1 MITLRAMRPLARLA
15 VLPVIGVVLAVA
27 LTAAPASAAPTG
39 ALATG
44 TVRAG
49 TGHTSGLRAS
59 AAAPAGVRALGA
71 ELADAGTGHQLW
83 GRDPGTKR
91 PMGSVTKVM
100 TALVVIEAGHLGQKI
115 RVPASAV
122 SYVASHGA
130 SSAGL
135 RAGDVLTARQLL
147 NAMLLPSG
155 CDAAYV
161 LATAYGP
168 GRAAFVAKMNAKA
181 RRLGLAKT
189 HFANFDG
196 LPYPTPRATHSTPAN
211 LVALGRAAM
220 ALAPFR
226 ATVDRRAYH
235 LDNRNG
241 HHAYTWQN
249 TNLLLGSYA
258 GADGIKTGFTLAAG
272 YCLLFEAHRGT
283 SELIGIV
290 LHSTATRP
298 GARFTA
304 ARRMLNWGFGVLAT
318 PTLRRTNS
326 TERKRPASRQRQQR
340 LRARRVSYV
349 AIYPERVEWSHRRA
363 DPALVDEQGA
373 RIGLSRPSTAPTPPA
388 GVAIAL
394 VHRPG

>member
-1 MITLRAMRPLARLA
+1 MRSPAGLA
-15 VLPVIGVVLAVA
+15 VPPLLGAVLAVA
-27 LTAAPASAAPTG
+27 LAAAPASAAPTG
-39 ALATG
+39 TVLTGAVPTG
-44 TVRAG
+44 TVHASDVRAP
-49 TGHTSGLRAS
+49 A

-71 ELADAGTGHQLW
+71 ELADAGTGQQLW

-100 TALVVIEAGHLGQKI
+100 TALVVIEAGNLGRKI

-181 RRLGLAKT
+181 RRLGLTKT
-189 HFANFDG
+189 HFSNFDG
-196 LPYPTPRATHSTPAN
+196 LPYPTPWATHSTPAN

-220 ALAPFR
+220 ALATFR
-226 ATVDRRAYH
+226 AIVDRRAYH
-235 LDNRNG
+235 LANRNG
-241 HHAYTWQN
+241 HHGYTWWN
-249 TNLLLGSYA
+249 TNLLLGHA
-258 GADGIKTGFTLAAG
+258 GADGIKTGFTMAAG

-283 SELIGIV
+283 RVLIGVV

-298 GARFTA
+298 SARFTA
-304 ARRMLNWGFGVLAT
+304 ARRMLNWGFSVLAAS
-318 PTLRRTNS
+318 PFGRTIKTDRN
-326 TERKRPASRQRQQR
+326 R
-340 LRARRVSYV
+340 
-349 AIYPERVEWSHRRA
+349 
-363 DPALVDEQGA
+363 
-373 RIGLSRPSTAPTPPA
+373 
-388 GVAIAL
+388 
-394 VHRPG
+394 

>member
-1 MITLRAMRPLARLA
+1 MRSPAGLA
-15 VLPVIGVVLAVA
+15 VPPLLGAVLAVA
-27 LTAAPASAAPTG
+27 LAAAPASAAPTG
-39 ALATG
+39 TVLTGAVPTG
-44 TVRAG
+44 TVHASDVRAP
-49 TGHTSGLRAS
+49 A

-71 ELADAGTGHQLW
+71 ELADAGTGQQLW

-100 TALVVIEAGHLGQKI
+100 TALVVIEAGNLGRKI

-168 GRAAFVAKMNAKA
+168 GRAVFVAKMNAKA
-181 RRLGLAKT
+181 RRLGLTKT
-189 HFANFDG
+189 HFSNFDG
-196 LPYPTPRATHSTPAN
+196 LPYPTPWATHSTPAN

-220 ALAPFR
+220 ALATFR
-226 ATVDRRAYH
+226 AIVDRRAYH
-235 LDNRNG
+235 LANRNG
-241 HHAYTWQN
+241 HHGYTWWN
-249 TNLLLGSYA
+249 TNLLLGSHA
-258 GADGIKTGFTLAAG
+258 GADGIKTGFTMAAG

-283 SELIGIV
+283 RVLIGVV

-298 GARFTA
+298 SARFTA
-304 ARRMLNWGFGVLAT
+304 ARRMLNWGFSVLAAS
-318 PTLRRTNS
+318 PFGRTIKTDRN
-326 TERKRPASRQRQQR
+326 R
-340 LRARRVSYV
+340 
-349 AIYPERVEWSHRRA
+349 
-363 DPALVDEQGA
+363 
-373 RIGLSRPSTAPTPPA
+373 
-388 GVAIAL
+388 
-394 VHRPG
+394 

>member
-1 MITLRAMRPLARLA
+1 MRPTARLA
-15 VLPVIGVVLAVA
+15 VPPVFGAVLAVA
-27 LTAAPASAAPTG
+27 LAVAPASAAPTG
-39 ALATG
+39 TLPTGAVPAG
-44 TVRAG
+44 TVHA
-49 TGHTSGLRAS
+49 SALRAS
-59 AAAPAGVRALGA
+59 GLPASVPSASAPAAAAPAGVRALGA
-71 ELADAGTGHQLW
+71 ELADTGTGQQLW

-100 TALVVIEAGHLGQKI
+100 TALVAIEAGNLGRRI

-168 GRAAFVAKMNAKA
+168 GRAAFVAKMNAEA
-181 RRLGLAKT
+181 RRLGLTKT
-189 HFANFDG
+189 HFSNFDG

-220 ALAPFR
+220 ALATFR

-235 LDNRNG
+235 LANRNG
-241 HHAYTWQN
+241 HHAYTWRN

-258 GADGIKTGFTLAAG
+258 GADGIKTGFTMAAG

-283 SELIGIV
+283 SMLIGVV
-290 LHSTATRP
+290 LHSTATWP
-298 GARFTA
+298 GAKFTA
-304 ARRMLNWGFGVLAT
+304 ARRMLNWGFGVLA
-318 PTLRRTNS
+318 
-326 TERKRPASRQRQQR
+326 ASRASAK
-340 LRARRVSYV
+340 LAEKWPTTVK
-349 AIYPERVEWSHRRA
+349 SHN
-363 DPALVDEQGA
+363 
-373 RIGLSRPSTAPTPPA
+373 T
-388 GVAIAL
+388 
-394 VHRPG
+394 